1 MPSKLKRYQQAG
13 DFHFLTFSCHARQPY
28 FGNAA
33 SRDLFERTLEQ
44 TRRRYVFFVFGYVVM
59 PEHIHLLVSE
69 PKHGTLGN
77 ALQALKTSISKQSK
91 QKPFWL
97 PRYYDFN
104 VHSED
109 KRVEKLRYMHRNPV
123 VRGLVKKPEEWAW
136 SSFRHYS
143 TGLEGTVEIESFW
156 TGWRRE
162 NRDIPSRVRKSE
174 SPPHGRRPVR
184 GDPGPGA
191 PCCHHDKTTSL

>member
-1 MPSKLKRYQQAG
+1 
-13 DFHFLTFSCHARQPY
+13 LTFSCHARQPY
-28 FGNAA
+28 FANPY

-44 TRRRYVFFVFGYVVM
+44 TRRRYVFFVLGYVVM

-69 PKHGTLGN
+69 PKLGTLGS

-109 KRVEKLRYMHRNPV
+109 KRIEKFRYMHRNPV
-123 VRGLVKKPEEWAW
+123 VRGLVAHPEEWVW
-136 SSFRHYS
+136 SSFRHYL
-143 TGLEGTVEIESFW
+143 TGKVGVVEIESHW
-156 TGWRRE
+156 TA
-162 NRDIPSRVRKSE
+162 
-174 SPPHGRRPVR
+174 GRRAGLKLLGEYRPTI
-184 GDPGPGA
+184 PTP
-191 PCCHHDKTTSL
+191 P